1 MAFEDQNEVC
11 QKDNQHEGTDSYH
24 YYLHIEIQLM
34 KIIADSAL
42 GEKEIITSI
51 DELISALNTF
61 DPFILRRQILTLEGK
76 GLVKK
81 SECGFILTEKGKKR
95 LQRLLYTK

>member
-1 MAFEDQNEVC
+1 MAFKDQNEVC
-11 QKDNQHEGTDSYH
+11 QNDNQHEGTDSYH

-81 SECGFILTEKGKKR
+81 SECGFILTEKDKKR

>member
-1 MAFEDQNEVC
+1 VAFKDQNEVC
-11 QKDNQHEGTDSYH
+11 QNDNQYEGTDSYH

-42 GEKEIITSI
+42 GEKEIIMSI

-61 DPFILRRQILTLEGK
+61 DPFVLRRQILTLEGK